1 MDLMLMNDKI
11 LFSLEECMKCEQT
24 KQLIKD
30 RDDIT
35 IITLPHDIS
44 NWDEQQ
50 TTLTKNH
57 KVFDELHKTAPV
69 LWVDGEKHLGYLRIR
84 KWIQDHKQ
92 E

>member
-1 MDLMLMNDKI
+1 MVMNDKI

-35 IITLPHDIS
+35 VITLPHNIS
-44 NWDEQQ
+44 DWDEQQ
-50 TTLTKNH
+50 TNMTKEH
-57 KVFDELHKTAPV
+57 MVFDELLKTAPV

-84 KWIQDHKQ
+84 KWIQDNKQ